1 MSACV
6 GPDTGSGFLSA
17 TLAHLDCQAQSIG
30 GLGFETFAAN
40 GSVASS
46 LVAGLLGLFIA
57 LFGFRLIRGDTIS
70 FGFLIDNA
78 IKIGLVLALATSWPA
93 YRTLVYDVTLK
104 APAELFESIVGASDL
119 PGADGGLVARLQNVD
134 TGILALVAAGTG
146 ALDATRRDVA
156 QPLPAKTPVD
166 DGFALGLGRTFY
178 LAGIIGALG
187 LLRLSG
193 GLLLALGP
201 IMAGF
206 LLFEATRSFFWGWVR
221 SLVAVA
227 LGALSTT
234 IVLAVELALLEPWMA
249 RVLDLRAAYFATPE
263 APFELLA
270 LTLSFALVLGGA
282 LLGSARLAFFVMPNA
297 RAPWQRPDPSISTP
311 SGIFVPP
318 TPMMAPAPGQQ
329 LVLEQAAQMQRTL
342 HGIAAAPAMVSP
354 VAPDRAPERM
364 RDYTETGGVVPLG
377 QTYKRTMTRTSA
389 LAARRS
395 QSQ

>member
-6 GPDTGSGFLSA
+6 APDTGSGFLSA
-17 TLAHLDCQAQSIG
+17 TVAHLDCQAQSIG
-30 GLGFETFAAN
+30 GLGFEAFAAN

-78 IKIGLVLALATSWPA
+78 IKVGVVLSLATSWPA

-104 APAELFESIVGASDL
+104 APAELFESIAGASDL
-119 PGADGGLVARLQNVD
+119 PGAGGGLVERLQNVD

-146 ALDATRRDVA
+146 AMDATRRDVA

-166 DGFALGLGRTFY
+166 DSFALGLGRTFY
-178 LAGIIGALG
+178 VASIIGALG

-201 IMAGF
+201 LMAGF

-234 IVLAVELALLEPWMA
+234 IALAVELALLEPWMA
-249 RVLDLRAAYFATPE
+249 RVLDLRAAYYATPE

-270 LTLSFALVLGGA
+270 LTLSFGLVLGGA
-282 LLGSARLAFFVMPNA
+282 LLASARLAFFVMPNT
-297 RAPWQRPDPSISTP
+297 RADWQRGDHPIAASPGTYVSPS
-311 SGIFVPP
+311 
-318 TPMMAPAPGQQ
+318 PMLMSSPGQQ
-329 LVLEQAAQMQRTL
+329 LVLEQASSTQRTI
-342 HGIAAAPAMVSP
+342 HGLAAAPAMITP
-354 VAPDRAPERM
+354 VAPDRAPERL
-364 RDYTETGGVVPLG
+364 REYNDTGGVVPLG